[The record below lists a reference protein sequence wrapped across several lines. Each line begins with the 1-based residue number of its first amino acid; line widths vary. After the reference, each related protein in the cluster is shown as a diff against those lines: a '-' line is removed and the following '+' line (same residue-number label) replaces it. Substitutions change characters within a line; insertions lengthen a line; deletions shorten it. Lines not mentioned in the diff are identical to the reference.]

1 VKKYQTESV
10 TKVLSARADNKLFS
24 PLFLIYIS
32 FQISVPFWWS
42 NLHIVKSMTE
52 TLMAVE
58 SFLINAPYF
67 VISLAVLSEKVESI
81 A

>member
-1 VKKYQTESV
+1 
-10 TKVLSARADNKLFS
+10 
-24 PLFLIYIS
+24 
-32 FQISVPFWWS
+32 
-42 NLHIVKSMTE
+42 MTE